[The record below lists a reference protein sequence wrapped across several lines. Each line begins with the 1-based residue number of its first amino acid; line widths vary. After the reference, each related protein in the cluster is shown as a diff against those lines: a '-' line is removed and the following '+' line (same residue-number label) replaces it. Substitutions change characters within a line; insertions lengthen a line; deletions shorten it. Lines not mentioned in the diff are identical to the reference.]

1 MASLAAA
8 EEPSGVPDR
17 DKFAR
22 ADGGKKDLEADSD
35 EKMKVSHTTP
45 LQGKGRGPS
54 GTAVGWVVV
63 AAPW

>member
-8 EEPSGVPDR
+8 EEPLGVPDR

-35 EKMKVSHTTP
+35 EKMKVSDD
-45 LQGKGRGPS
+45 GIIWEG
-54 GTAVGWVVV
+54 GWDKT
-63 AAPW
+63 